1 MKETYE
7 VPKMT
12 LVSTEVEA
20 NCLTDALHSYNWA
33 GTNERRDVDE
43 METDSIGKKE
53 YWHFEW

>member
-12 LVSTEVEA
+12 LVSTEVEMDC
-20 NCLTDALHSYNWA
+20 CLAPQSNPWA
-33 GTNERRDVDE
+33 ETNERRDVDD
-43 METDSIGKKE
+43 METDSIDKKE